1 MLIIDLDH
9 DVAAKEKEEK
19 GVRNR
24 FLVTERCQDPFPPRA
39 LYRSHLF
46 SLPSYRAP
54 RPRKN
59 YLSLS
64 YEATI
69 VYMKGLAYAIR
80 GFLSLLM
87 MLFGAFMTLIGGM
100 GLYYGEFHGR
110 AYSIFNLAIGIAI
123 AIGGWKL
130 FPVEK

>member
-1 MLIIDLDH
+1 M
-9 DVAAKEKEEK
+9 
-19 GVRNR
+19 
-24 FLVTERCQDPFPPRA
+24 
-39 LYRSHLF
+39 
-46 SLPSYRAP
+46 
-54 RPRKN
+54 
-59 YLSLS
+59 
-64 YEATI
+64 
-69 VYMKGLAYAIR
+69 YMKGLAYAIR

-130 FPVEK
+130 FPAEE